1 MTEKR
6 YNQIK
11 SILAWSH
18 GEYAE
23 EQLRK
28 LPGSEL
34 SGVYN
39 RIYNQ
44 RIVEIET
51 IRK

>member
-1 MTEKR
+1 MTETH

-11 SILAWSH
+11 SVLAWSH
-18 GEYAE
+18 GEYTE

-28 LPGSEL
+28 LPASKLSE
-34 SGVYN
+34 VYN
-39 RIYNQ
+39 RIYYQ